1 MLSRRSV
8 MQPRVV
14 DLNDLV
20 HNLLKMLGRLLG
32 EHIAI
37 TFDSQ
42 SELSPVEVDVGM
54 IEQVLM
60 NFAVNARDAMPK
72 GGKLIIA
79 TSQVA
84 LDPESVKLHSER
96 RPGRFIRL
104 TVTDSG
110 VGMDEGTL
118 KRIFEPFFT
127 TKDIGK
133 GTGLGLPT
141 AHGIVKQHHGW
152 IEVHSQP
159 GHGSAFA
166 VYLPAKLLTPVSTEA
181 APTVTPV
188 VGGRGTL
195 LLVEDEEIV
204 RRPIGTFLRKLGY
217 QVLEAANGNQAF
229 TLWRRHRDQIDLL
242 FTDMV
247 MPEGVSGLEL
257 AEKLRGDK
265 PQLKVIISSGYST
278 EFSMQGVPSDAGY
291 VYLPK
296 PSPSG
301 TIAAAVRECFEKK

>member
-1 MLSRRSV
+1 
-8 MQPRVV
+8 
-14 DLNDLV
+14 
-20 HNLLKMLGRLLG
+20 
-32 EHIAI
+32 
-37 TFDSQ
+37 
-42 SELSPVEVDVGM
+42 
-54 IEQVLM
+54 
-60 NFAVNARDAMPK
+60 
-72 GGKLIIA
+72 
-79 TSQVA
+79 
-84 LDPESVKLHSER
+84 
-96 RPGRFIRL
+96 
-104 TVTDSG
+104 
-110 VGMDEGTL
+110 
-118 KRIFEPFFT
+118 
-127 TKDIGK
+127 
-133 GTGLGLPT
+133 
-141 AHGIVKQHHGW
+141 
-152 IEVHSQP
+152 
-159 GHGSAFA
+159 
-166 VYLPAKLLTPVSTEA
+166 
-181 APTVTPV
+181 
-188 VGGRGTL
+188 L